1 MHGIIIIC
9 LILGVLA
16 LLGGM
21 RILIAWKWFKG
32 TEEAFHTIWL
42 DKRMYWISLV
52 YAVTV
57 ILIFWLGNR
66 WRTEIGS
73 AYVRYF
79 DMVITYFLLAA
90 VDIRKKIV
98 PNEIL
103 LCYLAGQMLMIVA
116 FALPEIWI
124 RSWMGGI
131 VLSVLFGILAWFSKG
146 GLGLG
151 DVKLLGVTALT
162 AGWMYTIQVVCLALV
177 PSFVYSIWALA
188 VCHKGRK
195 MEIPFVPFLLVGM
208 MLQLWW
214 QCMS

>member
-1 MHGIIIIC
+1 MHGIIC

-32 TEEAFHTIWL
+32 AEEAFHTIWL
-42 DKRMYWISLV
+42 DKRTYWISLV

-66 WRTEIGS
+66 ERTEIGS

-103 LCYLAGQMLMIVA
+103 LCYLAGQMLMMAA
-116 FALPEIWI
+116 FDTPEI
-124 RSWMGGI
+124 
-131 VLSVLFGILAWFSKG
+131 
-146 GLGLG
+146 
-151 DVKLLGVTALT
+151 
-162 AGWMYTIQVVCLALV
+162 
-177 PSFVYSIWALA
+177 
-188 VCHKGRK
+188 
-195 MEIPFVPFLLVGM
+195 
-208 MLQLWW
+208 
-214 QCMS
+214 

>member
-1 MHGIIIIC
+1 MHGIIC

-32 TEEAFHTIWL
+32 AEEAFHTIWL
-42 DKRMYWISLV
+42 DKRTYWISLV

-66 WRTEIGS
+66 ERTEIGS

-103 LCYLAGQMLMIVA
+103 LCYLAGQMLMMAA
-116 FALPEIWI
+116 FDTPEIWI
-124 RSWMGGI
+124 QSWIGAI
-131 VLSVLFGILAWFSKG
+131 VLSVLLGNLAWCSKG

>member
-1 MHGIIIIC
+1 
-9 LILGVLA
+9 
-16 LLGGM
+16 
-21 RILIAWKWFKG
+21 
-32 TEEAFHTIWL
+32 
-42 DKRMYWISLV
+42 
-52 YAVTV
+52 
-57 ILIFWLGNR
+57 
-66 WRTEIGS
+66 
-73 AYVRYF
+73 
-79 DMVITYFLLAA
+79 MVITYFLLAA

-103 LCYLAGQMLMIVA
+103 LCYLAGQMLMMAA
-116 FALPEIWI
+116 FDTPEIWI
-124 RSWMGGI
+124 QSWIGAI
-131 VLSVLFGILAWFSKG
+131 VLSVLLGILAWFSKG